1 MEPRKAALDVLA
13 KFNSANVG
21 YCLLR
26 NYDFLK
32 IEVSPGK
39 DVDLCVSRKYEKRIT
54 NILENSGFSREK
66 ICRFSNHLG
75 YVKYF
80 PSDLKLL
87 KFHIHVGGVVGS
99 TITYL
104 NAVSVVSRR
113 VRFGRGYVLSPE
125 DYVLSTILH
134 AGSAER
140 YRSSIRNLKNL
151 DQSYMLKRLCSI
163 MDDCTA
169 NRLLK
174 AILKNDFELIELMW
188 SEVRRSIKSKN
199 KFRHIS
205 VRIICGLSKI
215 PDLVRGA
222 PVISF
227 IGMDGSGKTTT
238 TSKVVEILKAHKIKT
253 SRVYTGRGRGNILPI
268 QKIGRPYKRFEKK
281 FDSKSGKNKVVSLK
295 RRIIYNFAALI
306 FYADFLIRYF
316 DIFLKRRT
324 KKVVI
329 VDRFGSDI
337 LLMDHV
343 WIFLRKLLYFFTP
356 KPTATIYLYNTVSTL
371 YRRKP
376 NHPRGD
382 LERQAK
388 LFNKIL
394 PSMPKVTRIKSVTET
409 QTLKDAMKVVFE
421 ELIR

>member
-1 MEPRKAALDVLA
+1 
-13 KFNSANVG
+13 
-21 YCLLR
+21 
-26 NYDFLK
+26 
-32 IEVSPGK
+32 
-39 DVDLCVSRKYEKRIT
+39 
-54 NILENSGFSREK
+54 
-66 ICRFSNHLG
+66 
-75 YVKYF
+75 
-80 PSDLKLL
+80 
-87 KFHIHVGGVVGS
+87 
-99 TITYL
+99 
-104 NAVSVVSRR
+104 
-113 VRFGRGYVLSPE
+113 
-125 DYVLSTILH
+125 
-134 AGSAER
+134 
-140 YRSSIRNLKNL
+140 
-151 DQSYMLKRLCSI
+151 
-163 MDDCTA
+163 
-169 NRLLK
+169 
-174 AILKNDFELIELMW
+174 MW